1 MTLTVTK
8 KDNTSQS
15 YANVKNIDISE
26 SNNVVISFIQNP
38 SSEKKLVATLT
49 SSDFADLSIVI
60 QARETP
66 NEQSV

>member
-8 KDNTSQS
+8 KDNTTQT

-38 SSEKKLVATLT
+38 TSEKKLVATLT
-49 SSDFADLSIVI
+49 SSDFANLSIVI
-60 QARETP
+60 
-66 NEQSV
+66 